1 VWGAQG
7 GYDGLSGRGGY
18 SKGSLSLTS
27 AINIYIVVGG
37 KGNIGSQQARGKGG
51 AGGYNGG
58 GNGGQGNINEP
69 TGSVYGWGG
78 AGGGGASHI
87 AIKNNRGVLKNYIN
101 NKSEVLIVA
110 GGGGG
115 ACQNYD
121 MINSN
126 VKSGGDG
133 GGLNGSKGIGQNN
146 NSSYNVNGG
155 SQNSGYT
162 FGVGQNANTK
172 TAHNNC
178 GAEGNGG
185 GGGGW
190 YGGSGTKPNGSGDN
204 DKSGSGGSGY
214 IKSTLTDANTLDGQQ
229 TFKNPQGQDE
239 AGHSGN
245 GFARITYMHN
255 PNPDTIDA
263 SQVSYSSEYTSCTDV
278 ECALNE
284 LYSMSNS

>member
-1 VWGAQG
+1 MEVWGAQG

-133 GGLNGSKGIGQNN
+133 GGLNGSKGIGQRDNG
-146 NSSYNVNGG
+146 SYNVNGG

-172 TAHNNC
+172 TAHNSC

-190 YGGSGTKPNGSGDN
+190 YGGYSCQADTPNSNFGG
-204 DKSGSGGSGY
+204 GGGSGY
-214 IKSTLTDANTLDGQQ
+214 IGGVTNGTT
-229 TFKNPQGQDE
+229 T
-239 AGHSGN
+239 AGVQSGN
-245 GFARITYMHN
+245 GKALITWM
-255 PNPDTIDA
+255 P
-263 SQVSYSSEYTSCTDV
+263 V
-278 ECALNE
+278 L
-284 LYSMSNS
+284 